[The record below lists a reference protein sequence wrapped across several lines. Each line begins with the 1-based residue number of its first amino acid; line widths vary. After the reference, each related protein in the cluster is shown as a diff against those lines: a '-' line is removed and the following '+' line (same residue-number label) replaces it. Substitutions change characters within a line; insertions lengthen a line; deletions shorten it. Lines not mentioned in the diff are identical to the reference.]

1 MRTPAGFVFDMHGTL
16 LYEDPDVPE
25 QWRLLS
31 ACLGVGL
38 EPFREAFLRD
48 LNAVMAGRTSSDERY
63 RRVLGALGLDDGPAS
78 VDRLRTKE
86 FEIRRSAVRLY
97 PETAGTLKTLRS
109 RGFKL
114 GLLSNCTPLWADILP
129 EISLVPAFDSVLL
142 SCAAGMAKPDPAFFR
157 AILSKLDLCPENT
170 VYVGDGGDSELEA
183 ASDLGMTAV
192 FIRQEPAMRRQGDP
206 TRYHAVIRS
215 LGELLQCLE
224 KPEKL
229 KGEGGSSWYTH
240 GHK

>member
-1 MRTPAGFVFDMHGTL
+1 MRTPAGFIFDMHGTL

-31 ACLGVGL
+31 GYLGVDL
-38 EPFREAFLRD
+38 EHFREVFLRD
-48 LNAVMAGRTSSDERY
+48 LNAVMAGRTSADERY

-97 PETAGTLKTLRS
+97 PETAGTLETLRS
-109 RGFKL
+109 RGFRL
-114 GLLSNCTPLWADILP
+114 GLLSNCTPLWADILS
-129 EISLVPAFDSVLL
+129 EISLVPAFDSILL
-142 SCAAGMAKPDPAFFR
+142 SCTAGMAKPNPAFFR
-157 AILSKLDLCPENT
+157 AILANLELCPENT

-192 FIRQEPAMRRQGDP
+192 YIRQEPAMRRQGEP
-206 TRYHAVIRS
+206 TRFHTEIRS

-224 KPEKL
+224 EPENVH
-229 KGEGGSSWYTH
+229 GEGGSSW
-240 GHK
+240 